1 MSKISIQTVVPAPA
15 GRAYAYY
22 TEPRHIVRWNY
33 ADESW
38 HCPEAI
44 NDLQVGGRYYAR
56 MEAKDASM
64 GFDFYGTYTQVQEGE
79 SFTYELEDGRAVM
92 VQFQETEQGTRVE
105 VEFDPEQE
113 NSEDFQRAGWQAI
126 LDNYAAYVGYE
137 ESA

>member
-113 NSEDFQRAGWQAI
+113 NSEDFQRAGWRAI